1 MLLSEDVVFSPME
14 EEVLVFGKVADVG
27 RKDGACASWSWLRCF
42 TNSCGYEPRMV
53 YCVFG
58 WVGGNVCVL
67 CDVLAML
74 LRLGCWHSECGKA
87 KVNVGL
93 VGPRWGRGA
102 GNRCSPHSDCTVLV
116 KVHRP
121 KV

>member
-58 WVGGNVCVL
+58 WVGGNVCVCCVMCL
-67 CDVLAML
+67 QCCSGLA
-74 LRLGCWHSECGKA
+74 
-87 KVNVGL
+87 VGTL
-93 VGPRWGRGA
+93 SVERPR
-102 GNRCSPHSDCTVLV
+102 
-116 KVHRP
+116 
-121 KV
+121 